1 MRVKRADDWHTVGSG
16 QCLALPSLLSLRGSS
31 GATSDELVVVP
42 NQHQL
47 LLSLKREHV

>member
-1 MRVKRADDWHTVGSG
+1 MRVKRAGDWHTVGSG
-16 QCLALPSLLSLRGSS
+16 QFLALPSLLSLRGSS